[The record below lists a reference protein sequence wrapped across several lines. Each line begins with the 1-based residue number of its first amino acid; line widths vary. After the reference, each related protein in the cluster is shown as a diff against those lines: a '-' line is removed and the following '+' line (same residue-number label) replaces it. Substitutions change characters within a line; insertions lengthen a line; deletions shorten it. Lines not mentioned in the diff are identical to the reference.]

1 MRIQVI
7 SGNLDEGLD
16 LSKFK
21 SKLSKVKGLKVGR
34 FLSLIYQLYKQAK
47 KKERFDLHKAVANA
61 KKEEVKDSYELTEGL
76 GDIISTAIFLKII
89 HFLYNCL
96 MTASVSTGI
105 DLTSAEMTAEYT
117 AMSASTVQTLTSE
130 VLPFIGLTSGVAVGL
145 IGLIAV
151 FKTVLGND

>member
-1 MRIQVI
+1 
-7 SGNLDEGLD
+7 
-16 LSKFK
+16 
-21 SKLSKVKGLKVGR
+21 
-34 FLSLIYQLYKQAK
+34 
-47 KKERFDLHKAVANA
+47 
-61 KKEEVKDSYELTEGL
+61 
-76 GDIISTAIFLKII
+76 
-89 HFLYNCL
+89 

>member
-76 GDIISTAIFLKII
+76 GDIISTAIF
-89 HFLYNCL
+89 
-96 MTASVSTGI
+96 
-105 DLTSAEMTAEYT
+105 
-117 AMSASTVQTLTSE
+117 
-130 VLPFIGLTSGVAVGL
+130 
-145 IGLIAV
+145 
-151 FKTVLGND
+151 FKNYSFSL